1 MLSMAYSF
9 GFSLDNVNYQ
19 YYDPNLEF
27 IFDQISDEQIF
38 YVRADLTGYSFVEF
52 QGIETTSSDI
62 FELVQILDGDQ
73 ANTYYYGDKTFT
85 FAFKI
90 KKGKIGNNVSFTIP
104 TLFNLGGTNYS
115 ITLTRK
121 VKQIVPNF
129 DLYVLEY
136 NQLQFDP
143 DTTGLAGIIYLPEGV
158 PYGHKF
164 RVRFRTKNLIGD
176 NLFRKFTSSQNG
188 QYVDQLITDYTYPN
202 TKQEGWDAASG
213 QNIQGTW
220 FDGNIVVDLQ
230 LIINESSFTEGFF
243 TLETQEGPSYTPY
256 TYKFYVKTGIPGAG
270 ETGSAGG
277 DTEPEAPTGPSAY
290 YPDAVNFPVNWRDPV
305 TQKIEYKT
313 AVSTLANGH
322 ERRQP
327 VYELPKEMHSFTIT
341 LDRDQSAEF
350 VNKFTVDEFEL
361 FQVFDFLNDKPVMT
375 LTSNIYN
382 SDTYALK
389 EYSVPD
395 VSIFENESQVLCEF
409 QNGTY
414 KQLTATSIDYVNSTV
429 SVTLNTDTP
438 PEELRIISPVSA
450 FIRGVNFSR
459 LTDYHHEAKI
469 NLELTTSRSINIA
482 NPELFDGYP
491 LFKMKHNWTS
501 DPTLNIQ
508 PMYDDFDSEQGV
520 LTRSKIHQATQI
532 HGHSYTLKSHDV
544 YALIGLFHYCK
555 GSHLSF
561 LSEDESDLII
571 LDDNQTDIQN
581 AIVVNNNESF
591 IKQKEYIY
599 AVKIYF
605 TDGTFVIKTVDDIV
619 KVGDKVNIMISNQE
633 IYDYTHIHK
642 VKPLYFT
649 RFYGDIM
656 QVEWKSDSVAHVKCA
671 FKLLKE

>member
-1 MLSMAYSF
+1 MAYSF
-9 GFSLDNVNYQ
+9 GFSLDNINYQ

-52 QGIETTSSDI
+52 RGIETTSSDI
-62 FELVQILDGDQ
+62 FEFVQILDGDQ

-90 KKGKIGNNVSFTIP
+90 KKGNIGNNVSFTIP

-121 VKQIVPNF
+121 VRQIVPNF
-129 DLYVLEY
+129 DLYVIEY
-136 NQLQFDP
+136 NQLQFEP
-143 DTTGLAGIIYLPEGV
+143 DTAGLAGIIYLPEGV

-176 NLFRKFTSSQNG
+176 NLFRKFTPSQNG
-188 QYVDQLITDYTYPN
+188 SYVDQLVTDYTYPN
-202 TKQEGWDAASG
+202 TKQEGWDSASG

-230 LIINESSFTEGFF
+230 LVINESNFTEGFF

-256 TYKFYVKTGIPGAG
+256 TYKFYVKTGTPGAG
-270 ETGSAGG
+270 ETDTAVG
-277 DTEPEAPTGPSAY
+277 DTESESPTGPSAY
-290 YPDAVNFPVNWRDPV
+290 YPNAVNFPVNWRDLV

-341 LDRDQSAEF
+341 LDRYESAEF
-350 VNKFTVDEFEL
+350 VNKFAGDEFES
-361 FQVFDFLNDKPVMT
+361 FQVFDIMNSKPVMT
-375 LTSNIYN
+375 LTDNIYN
-382 SDTYALK
+382 TDTYSLK

-395 VSIFENESQVLCEF
+395 VSVFENESQVLCELPD
-409 QNGTY
+409 GTY
-414 KQLTATSIDYVNSTV
+414 KQLTATSIDYVNGTV

-438 PEELRIISPVSA
+438 PEELKIISPVSA

-482 NPELFDGYP
+482 NTELFDGYP
-491 LFKMKHNWTS
+491 LFKFKHNWYS

-508 PMYDDFDSEQGV
+508 PVYDDFDSDQGV
-520 LTRSKIHQATQI
+520 LTRSKIHQSTQI
-532 HGHSYTLKSHDV
+532 HGHSYTLKDQDVHD
-544 YALIGLFHYCK
+544 LIGLFHYCK

-571 LDDNQTDIQN
+571 LDNNQTDIQN
-581 AIVVNNNESF
+581 SIVVNNNESF

-605 TDGTFVIKTVDDIV
+605 TDRSFVIKAVDDII
-619 KVGDKVNIMISNQE
+619 KDGDKVNILISNQE

-649 RFYGDIM
+649 RFYGDVM
-656 QVEWKSDSVAHVKCA
+656 QVEWKSDSLAQVKCA